1 MKPMPRVARFGI
13 LMAVGVLAGCAHVHV
28 DEQGR
33 RHVVGLV
40 WMTLPPAAVEPVGAE
55 ALRLRSLGAS
65 VLRTPAGSSL
75 TVGWTDTTVTVIRN
89 DALVS
94 LPAPEETTR

>member
-1 MKPMPRVARFGI
+1 MNTIPRPGPSAA
-13 LMAVGVLAGCAHVHV
+13 LLSLLLAGCAHVHV

-55 ALRLRSLGAS
+55 ALRVRALGAS
-65 VLRTPAGSSL
+65 VVRTPAGGGL
-75 TVGWTDTTVTVIRN
+75 ALGWTDTTVTVIRN
-89 DALVS
+89 DALARV
-94 LPAPEETTR
+94 PASEETSR